1 MRKTAGPCR
10 WLAPQTWSVLD
21 FIRTDLRT
29 LRIHRHGKRAG
40 PGAQG
45 GRMATP
51 ATGPAPIA
59 CRMKAGIHFYRRT
72 GQPAWKEHLISTLA
86 ERTIKRL
93 AFFTRPPAIFRH
105 PPSPDCFAIVS
116 RDALIS
122 KQGRRERS
130 QRLFKTID
138 ISPTTPAC
146 RDTPFTVKAAG
157 SVPSGCSKQSSS
169 KAAASEGPRRTFFST
184 LRI

>member
-1 MRKTAGPCR
+1 MGKTAGPCR

-59 CRMKAGIHFYRRT
+59 CRMKAGIHLYRRT
-72 GQPAWKEHLISTLA
+72 GQRAWKEHLISTLTE
-86 ERTIKRL
+86 ERTLKTVDV
-93 AFFTRPPAIFRH
+93 FHPPAPARN
-105 PPSPDCFAIVS
+105 
-116 RDALIS
+116 ALFS
-122 KQGRRERS
+122 KQGRRKHS
-130 QRLFKTID
+130 QRLFKT
-138 ISPTTPAC
+138 AF
-146 RDTPFTVKAAG
+146 RQG
-157 SVPSGCSKQSSS
+157 R
-169 KAAASEGPRRTFFST
+169 SERGHEAYSLRYVECLSDARTMLEVVFNS
-184 LRI
+184 R